1 MIAGYVLPS
10 VVNCKVENTTLG
22 FGVTELWN
30 RACNAA
36 GIKGVAVAVA
46 VSVTKGVSVT
56 VGVSV
61 MVGTKVIEGTCV
73 MVGVVEGV
81 GEGGKY
87 S

>member
-1 MIAGYVLPS
+1 

-30 RACNAA
+30 KASIAA
-36 GIKGVAVAVA
+36 GMNGVGDAVAVL
-46 VSVTKGVSVT
+46 VTRGVSVM

-61 MVGTKVIEGTCV
+61 IVGTKVIEGTTV
-73 MVGVVEGV
+73 MVGVKEGV

-87 S
+87 SYAKGKP

>member
-1 MIAGYVLPS
+1 MLPS

-22 FGVTELWN
+22 FGVTELWK
-30 RACNAA
+30 RAWIAA
-36 GIKGVAVAVA
+36 GIKGVDVAVA
-46 VSVTKGVSVT
+46 VSVTKGVSVM

-61 MVGTKVIEGTCV
+61 IVGTEVIEGTCV
-73 MVGVVEGV
+73 IVGVEEGV